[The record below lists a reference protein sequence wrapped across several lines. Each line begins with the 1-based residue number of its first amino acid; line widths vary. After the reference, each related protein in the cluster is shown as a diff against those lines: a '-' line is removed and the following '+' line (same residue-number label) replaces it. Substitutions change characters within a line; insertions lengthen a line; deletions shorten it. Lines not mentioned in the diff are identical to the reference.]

1 MSYIIEPQPRV
12 STPMRGQT
20 PPPLRAPVTSPLTS
34 PPTPP
39 ARVLVTPGIVRAPAR
54 PVRRHRIQRTR
65 TAIVRKL
72 FNGMFLNICN
82 YMDDY
87 FNMIKKSGIY
97 TFICSCTF
105 VYRSGFWSVWTS
117 TPASERQKTPRC
129 YPPAVPGNPPVTLQS
144 NTYFYFLLFEHM
156 W

>member
-12 STPMRGQT
+12 STPVRGQT

-39 ARVLVTPGIVRAPAR
+39 ARVPVTPGIVRAPAR

-65 TAIVRKL
+65 TAVVRKL
-72 FNGMFLNICN
+72 FNGTFLNICN

-87 FNMIKKSGIY
+87 FNMIKKSGILY
-97 TFICSCTF
+97 INLFMYICLQKRFLERLNKHPCVRETEDP
-105 VYRSGFWSVWTS
+105 VVLPTS
-117 TPASERQKTPRC
+117 STW
-129 YPPAVPGNPPVTLQS
+129 QS
-144 NTYFYFLLFEHM
+144 SSYSAE
-156 W
+156 